1 MFRRANIV
9 LLLLF
14 LLASFQAVAEGM
26 STGVELLRACAAVV
40 KQADGINVSPQEKV
54 EAIYCLGY
62 LSGFTDSMRLTT
74 HFYEPQDQRI
84 CLPEQGASNEQLA
97 RVVTKWL
104 RDHPNDLHE
113 SARMSVMLSLQT
125 AFPCKKN

>member
-26 STGVELLRACAAVV
+26 STGIEFLRACTAVV
-40 KQADGINVSPQEKV
+40 KHADGIGVSPEEGV
-54 EAIYCLGY
+54 GSVYCLGY
-62 LSGFTDSMRLTT
+62 LSGFTDSVRLTA
-74 HFYEPQDQRI
+74 HFYKPQDQRI

-104 RDHPNDLHE
+104 RDNPNDLHE
-113 SARMSVMLSLQT
+113 STRLSVMLALQA